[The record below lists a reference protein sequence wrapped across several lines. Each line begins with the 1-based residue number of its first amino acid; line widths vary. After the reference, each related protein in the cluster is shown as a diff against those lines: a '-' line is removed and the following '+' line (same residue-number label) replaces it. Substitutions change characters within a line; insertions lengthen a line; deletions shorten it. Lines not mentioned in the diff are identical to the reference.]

1 MKVLITGGA
10 GFIGSHLTDYY
21 FSKGCD
27 ITVLDN
33 LSTGNLDN
41 IKKNFNRIQFVND
54 DIRNSTIVNE
64 LVLQNDLI
72 LHMAAFL
79 GVKNIMENT
88 LEAIDC
94 NYNGS
99 ELILKAAAKH
109 RKRIVLASTSE
120 IYGKNSSQ
128 PLNEESDRVLGP
140 PQFTRWT
147 YSDSKSLEEATA
159 FFLHKMFDLPVTTAR
174 LFNTVGPR
182 QTGQYGMVIP
192 RFVQA
197 ALNNQDLLVYGDG
210 SQSRVFCHVLDVVRA
225 IDLLVSNDITIGEYF
240 NVGGF
245 GEITMLELAKKI
257 IVMTGSKSKIRF
269 IDYSDAYAFGF
280 EDMKR
285 RVPDITK
292 IFSAVEWQPIL
303 NLDDILKDVI
313 SSISTK

>member
-1 MKVLITGGA
+1 MRVLITGGA

-292 IFSAVEWQPIL
+292 IFSAVKWQPIL

>member
-1 MKVLITGGA
+1 MRVLITGGA